1 MNTLSICSTYADKGN
16 QSEKKKLKIDG
27 LNLYSDAHMVRVV

>member
-1 MNTLSICSTYADKGN
+1 MNTSSICSTYADKGN
-16 QSEKKKLKIDG
+16 QSETKTKNCG

>member
-16 QSEKKKLKIDG
+16 QSEKKLKIDG
-27 LNLYSDAHMVRVV
+27 LNLYSDAHMVRLL